1 MPAAGV
7 GTLNSRR
14 PDLLPEDCGRGVEP
28 LDVSRPL
35 IVGAGNTTAYYGQFP
50 WQARIEV
57 PMGERRRYGHKC
69 GGIIITSRHVLTAAH
84 CIDRVPLATIDV
96 RVGDLRF
103 GLRDPN
109 EQAFAVASIYVH
121 HQFGDGTPFANDI
134 ALLRLKVRHGVE
146 IKFSR
151 FVQPA
156 CLPDIGTKYEPD
168 TVCEV
173 SGWGKTTDG
182 GPISETLLGVSVPL
196 VTDNFCSAYEV
207 YDDRFVPGRMF
218 CAGLVR
224 GGPDASGGDSG
235 GPLVCRDPTTDRFIA
250 YGIVSTGDQRGLHQ
264 AVWLRLLAAA
274 SSASG
279 Y

>member
-1 MPAAGV
+1 M
-7 GTLNSRR
+7 
-14 PDLLPEDCGRGVEP
+14 
-28 LDVSRPL
+28 
-35 IVGAGNTTAYYGQFP
+35 
-50 WQARIEV
+50 
-57 PMGERRRYGHKC
+57 
-69 GGIIITSRHVLTAAH
+69 
-84 CIDRVPLATIDV
+84 
-96 RVGDLRF
+96 
-103 GLRDPN
+103 
-109 EQAFAVASIYVH
+109 FAVASIYVH

-156 CLPDIGTKYEPD
+156 CLSDIGTKCEPN

-196 VTDNFCSAYEV
+196 MSDGFCSAHEV
-207 YDDRFVPGRMF
+207 YEGRFVPGRMF

-235 GPLVCRDPTTDRFIA
+235 GPLVCRDRTTDRFIA
-250 YGIVSTGDQRGLHQ
+250 YGIVSTGDQRGCG
-264 AVWLRLLAAA
+264 LLPGIYRQSCLA
-274 SSASG
+274 SSPGCCLVCIWILAITRQPTHACIQHKYKHIDLPCMESTVDAPTSLCCPKSRPVFRHRICLSVARPRATSASRPTYRG
-279 Y
+279 RWLLEAPR